1 MEVTKYEANLIAK
14 LLEDRAAECNRNAL
28 IVPEPPQSIEV
39 NGVKLMLTAQ
49 IHDDYFYANYAPSFE
64 HYWNDQKDIASNLAI
79 KYREEGKA

>member
-49 IHDDYFYANYAPSFE
+49 IHDDYFYGQESTCA
-64 HYWNDQKDIASNLAI
+64 K
-79 KYREEGKA
+79 